1 MVMMT
6 PRTVMML
13 RTTILTG
20 MMLMV
25 MTLMDM
31 TRGNEEMYIL
41 SKKIMTTQR

>member
-41 SKKIMTTQR
+41 SKKTMTT